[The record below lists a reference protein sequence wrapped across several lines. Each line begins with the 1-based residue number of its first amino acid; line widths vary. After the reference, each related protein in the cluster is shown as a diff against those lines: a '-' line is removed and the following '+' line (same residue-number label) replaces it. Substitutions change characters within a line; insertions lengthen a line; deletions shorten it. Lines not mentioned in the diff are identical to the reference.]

1 MIIKDF
7 LNVLEEHNI
16 PDNVKIICDSKCGD
30 VEAIFYSKDRNCLNL
45 IQGETL
51 YLNQHIREYLIYLDK
66 ELADESSFA
75 PIYNS
80 VFNSEFKKIGYA
92 VLDENNQV
100 IVKPLEEKELTF

>member
-1 MIIKDF
+1 MEVKVF
-7 LNVLEEHNI
+7 LKVLEEHNI
-16 PDNVKIICDSKCGD
+16 PDNAKIIYDSKCGD
-30 VEAIFYSKDRNCLNL
+30 VEAIFYSKDGNCLNL

-51 YLNQHIREYLIYLDK
+51 YINQHIGEYLIYSDK
-66 ELADESSFA
+66 ELVDESSFA

-100 IVKPLEEKELTF
+100 IVKSLKEKELTF